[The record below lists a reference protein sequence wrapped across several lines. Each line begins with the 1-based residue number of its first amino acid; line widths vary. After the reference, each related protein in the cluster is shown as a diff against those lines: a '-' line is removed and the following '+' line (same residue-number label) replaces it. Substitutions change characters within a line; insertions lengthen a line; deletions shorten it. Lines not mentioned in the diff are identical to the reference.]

1 MKINKLF
8 EPTENVNLKSY
19 LKRCGIS
26 DVSRW
31 LNSSFEDENEPYPII
46 KIDEARRMIA
56 TYIPEN
62 KPIYIVADEDVDG
75 LLSAV
80 VAYLTLK
87 DLFHISNITILF
99 HEKKSAWLA

>member
-31 LNSSFEDENEPYPII
+31 LNSSFKMKMNLI
-46 KIDEARRMIA
+46 
-56 TYIPEN
+56 
-62 KPIYIVADEDVDG
+62 
-75 LLSAV
+75 LL
-80 VAYLTLK
+80 
-87 DLFHISNITILF
+87 
-99 HEKKSAWLA
+99 